1 MPSAMAPCLAPHPAP
16 CAALVHPTL
25 RHRPG
30 HALARALLL
39 PLLAL
44 GLSACAPRQL
54 VLGELADSLANQGQ
68 SAEADPEL
76 ARDAAAFYL
85 KLSESVLREQPG
97 HLPLAGAVAG
107 GFTQYSYAFVAF
119 EADRLEATDAR
130 AAARLRSRAASLYR
144 RGRDHAL
151 AALETHR
158 PGLRRQL
165 EGQDILPPLAPQHIP
180 VAYWAAAAWGGLISL
195 SKDDPDTVADL
206 PATIRLAQLAWAGN
220 PAYGDGALASLM
232 GSFEAARPGGSRQ
245 QAEAY
250 FDEALRLGAGRNAGA
265 FVAKAEGIAQPAGDK
280 AAFLALLEQAMAV
293 RDAPGS
299 PLTLSNAVMRRRAE
313 WLIQTADDLF

>member
-1 MPSAMAPCLAPHPAP
+1 MAPCLAPRSARLRPAS
-16 CAALVHPTL
+16 
-25 RHRPG
+25 
-30 HALARALLL
+30 LARALLL

-44 GLSACAPRQL
+44 SLCACAPRQL
-54 VLGELADSLANQGQ
+54 VLNEMADSLAGQGQ
-68 SAEADPEL
+68 SAEDDPEL

-107 GFTQYSYAFVAF
+107 GFTQYAYAFVAF
-119 EADRLEATDAR
+119 EADRLETTDAR
-130 AAARLRSRAASLYR
+130 AAARLRSRAANLYR

-151 AALETHR
+151 SALETSR

-165 EGQDILPPLAPQHIP
+165 DGQTPLPPLPPQQRP
-180 VAYWAAAAWGGLISL
+180 LAYWAAAAWGGLISL

-206 PATIRLAQLAWAGN
+206 PAAIRLARLAWDSD
-220 PAYGDGALASLM
+220 PTYGDGALASLM
-232 GSFEAARPGGSRQ
+232 GSFEAARPGGSRA

-250 FDEALRLGAGRNAGA
+250 FDEALRLGAGHNAGA
-265 FVAKAEGIAQPAGDK
+265 FVAKAEGHAQPAGDK
-280 AAFLALLEQAMAV
+280 AAFLALLHQALAV
-293 RDAPGS
+293 RDTPGS

-313 WLIQTADDLF
+313 WLISTADDLF